1 MIRNKAKGKKKEG
14 KGTNLSL
21 FLRQRQAVFEGEETE
36 KKSSF
41 VLHVDSL
48 SLSQVS
54 SGYNII
60 LTSALQL
67 ARLVFWVSIS
77 ICQTQT
83 LKQSPLDYSSSTTL
97 VLFKF
102 VD

>member
-48 SLSQVS
+48 SLSS
-54 SGYNII
+54 LIR
-60 LTSALQL
+60 LQYYPNSRTP
-67 ARLVFWVSIS
+67 AS
-77 ICQTQT
+77 
-83 LKQSPLDYSSSTTL
+83 
-97 VLFKF
+97 
-102 VD
+102 